1 MDVLIVLGTTAAWL
15 YGTIQIFIGYPS
27 EMSNPETIDLITEH
41 KYHMMMHEHVHN
53 FETSAILILI
63 VNLGKFIESYSKM

>member
-15 YGTIQIFIGYPS
+15 YGTIQILIGYP
-27 EMSNPETIDLITEH
+27 PEFMILEPQDLKTSHE
-41 KYHMMMHEHVHN
+41 YTMLMHEHVHN

>member
-15 YGTIQIFIGYPS
+15 YGTIQILIGYP
-27 EMSNPETIDLITEH
+27 PEFMILEPHDLKTSHE
-41 KYHMMMHEHVHN
+41 YTMLMHEHVHN